1 MFVCKICGSEV
12 KQGQAICQGCGAD
25 VVDNHQTICTV
36 CGSTN
41 IAGSRYCAKC
51 GGILPVM
58 RKPVCIVCGS
68 KNMPGARYCIACG
81 APIAIHSETHS
92 AKEMIA
98 ARNIKQRLDNMVRDR
113 MSAVDKEIAEKR
125 AKAADE
131 IEAAKKEVKL
141 LEAKYTQE
149 YNYKVESLG
158 NYKKMLNE
166 LGSEDVEMLKKL
178 SVALKDYSKYY
189 ADPYSQI
196 DEDEIGTD
204 TYVCPACGTIN
215 PLNCTCCTNCGRN
228 KARALLLLA
237 KDKIKQSPPVKRKV
251 RVIEAPKEDLKRF
264 AVPTLEEFMN
274 GVEKPEKVEEANQK
288 QVSQEAEVN
297 SEASEMP
304 SDFSGRGAQY
314 GGYPPQYRYPYAQYP
329 QGGYYPDDPHR
340 QMPPIVQP
348 VAFVPYVTQDQPL
361 VQYTQDAATTAS
373 VEKYVESYVDE
384 NDTRSSRSKKRR

>member
-113 MSAVDKEIAEKR
+113 MSAVEKEIAEKR

-288 QVSQEAEVN
+288 QVSQEAEVK

-314 GGYPPQYRYPYAQYP
+314 GG
-329 QGGYYPDDPHR
+329 
-340 QMPPIVQP
+340 
-348 VAFVPYVTQDQPL
+348 
-361 VQYTQDAATTAS
+361 
-373 VEKYVESYVDE
+373 
-384 NDTRSSRSKKRR
+384 